1 MKIDENYLETLIRD
15 SEKLRV
21 IESLLESPDVYVT
34 DAPVSYTHLAAQ
46 KHMLIIPK
54 G

>member
-21 IESLLESPDVYVT
+21 MPETTLLLCTGHILSRT
-34 DAPVSYTHLAAQ
+34 
-46 KHMLIIPK
+46 
-54 G
+54 